1 MSVTVKNP
9 GLSELDELCIQTI
22 RFLSMEA
29 VQKANSGHPGMPM
42 GMAPAAYVL
51 WTKHMK
57 HNPINPKWHNRDRF
71 VLSAGHGS
79 ALLYSLLHLT
89 GYGITLEDLKNF
101 RQWGSKTPGHP
112 EYEPD
117 LGVEVTT
124 GPLGQGISNAV
135 GMAIAQKYLA
145 NHFNRDGFPIIDYN
159 IYVIASDGDLQEGV
173 ASEACSLA
181 GHLGLDNLIVVYDDN
196 HISIDGS
203 TDLAFTEDRAKRF
216 EAYGWNVHV
225 VEGDGNDMDAFEKAL
240 KNAKA
245 EKQHPTLIKLRT
257 HIAYGSPNMQ
267 DTAEAHG
274 SPLGEDEIKLIKEK
288 FGWDPEKSFYVP
300 DGVKAHM
307 WKVQAEGKKAEAAWD
322 KLFADY
328 APKYPELAA
337 QFKDAVSG
345 KLPVDLDEILPAFEP
360 GSSVATRK
368 ASGKVLAALMPKLP
382 LILGGSA
389 DLTPSNNTRWP
400 EAKDFQKDAREGR
413 YLRYGIR
420 EHGMGAIMNG
430 ISVSGL
436 ARAYGGTFL
445 VFSDYMR
452 GAVRVAA
459 LSKYPT
465 IFVFTHDSIGIGEDG
480 PTHQPVEHFAALR
493 AIPNLLV
500 FRPADANET
509 AQAWKYALEHRDG
522 PVALLLTRQ
531 GLPVLDQAKY
541 TPATNLIKGAYV
553 LLAPEK
559 PDVLLLATGS
569 EVSVALAAAEALA
582 KENIAAQVVSMPCL
596 ELFEKQS
603 QEYKDSVIP
612 PDVTVR
618 VAIEAG
624 VEQGWQKYLGEKGI
638 FIGLSS
644 FGASAPGKVCFEKY
658 GITTE
663 NVIEAARKSTNLN
676 FRRNKTGT
684 ISFQDKLDIRFKGM
698 VDLLMIIIFDLIVFV
713 CAILALWFAF
723 FLTSVIFPEET
734 AAVRL
739 AKIVSC
745 ISVICGYAFYTV
757 FDLFRYL
764 RNLFRGF

>member
-1 MSVTVKNP
+1 MSVSVKNP
-9 GLSELDELCIQTI
+9 GCRQLDELCIQTI
-22 RFLSMEA
+22 RFLSAEA

-51 WTKHMK
+51 WTKYMK
-57 HNPINPKWHNRDRF
+57 HNPANPKWHNRDRF

-79 ALLYSLLHLT
+79 ALLYSMLHLT
-89 GYGITLEDLKNF
+89 GYGITLDDLKNF

-145 NHFNRDGFPIIDYN
+145 SHFNRDGFPIIDYN

-203 TDLAFTEDRAKRF
+203 TDLSFTEDRAKRF
-216 EAYGWNVHV
+216 KAYGWNVRV
-225 VEGDGNDMDAFEKAL
+225 LEGDGNDMAAFEKAL
-240 KNAKA
+240 KNARR
-245 EKQHPTLIKLRT
+245 EKQRPTLIKLRT

-274 SPLGEDEIKLIKEK
+274 SPLGDNEIKLIKER
-288 FGWDPEKSFYVP
+288 FGWNPEKSFHVP
-300 DGVKAHM
+300 EEVRAHM
-307 WKVQAEGKKAEAAWD
+307 EKIRKKGKRAEAKWN
-322 KLFADY
+322 KLLV
-328 APKYPELAA
+328 KYFETHPELAA
-337 QFKDAVSG
+337 EFENAAAG
-345 KLPVDLDEILPAFEP
+345 KLPVNLDETLPAFEA

-368 ASGKVLAALMPKLP
+368 ASGKVLAELMPKLP

-400 EAKDFQKDAREGR
+400 DAKDFQKDARHGR
-413 YLRYGIR
+413 YLRFGIR

-459 LSKYPT
+459 LSKYPS

-509 AQAWKYALEHRDG
+509 AQAWKYSLEHRDE

-531 GLPVLDQAKY
+531 GLPVLDQDKY
-541 TPATNLIKGAYV
+541 GSATNLNKGAYV
-553 LLAPEK
+553 LLAADK

-569 EVSVALAAAEALA
+569 EVSVALDAAEALA
-582 KENIAAQVVSMPCL
+582 KENIPAQVVSMPCW

-603 QEYKDSVIP
+603 QQYKDSVIP
-612 PDVTVR
+612 PAVKAR
-618 VAIEAG
+618 VGIEAG
-624 VEQGWQKYLGEKGI
+624 VEQGWHKYIGDKGI
-638 FIGLSS
+638 FIGVST
-644 FGASAPGKVCFEKY
+644 FGASAPAKVCFEKY
-658 GITTE
+658 GITAE
-663 NVIEAARKSTNLN
+663 NVIKAAKDSMASS
-676 FRRNKTGT
+676 G
-684 ISFQDKLDIRFKGM
+684 
-698 VDLLMIIIFDLIVFV
+698 
-713 CAILALWFAF
+713 
-723 FLTSVIFPEET
+723 
-734 AAVRL
+734 
-739 AKIVSC
+739 
-745 ISVICGYAFYTV
+745 
-757 FDLFRYL
+757 
-764 RNLFRGF
+764 